1 MELEVIQDH
10 TNSLLDRRELVIK
23 ASSIST
29 TPTRRM
35 MKEKIASK
43 YGAALDTVVVEKIKT
58 EFGKQ
63 EIIASAHIYT
73 DAAKAAKIE
82 SAYMLNRDAKKKKDE
97 KEK

>member
-23 ASSIST
+23 VSSIST

-63 EIIASAHIYT
+63 EIIVSAHIYT
-73 DAAKAAKIE
+73 DTAKAAKIE
-82 SAYMLNRDAKKKKDE
+82 NAYMLNRDAKKKKDE
-97 KEK
+97 KEN

>member
-23 ASSIST
+23 VSSIST
-29 TPTRRM
+29 TPTRKM

-63 EIIASAHIYT
+63 EIIVSARIYT
-73 DAAKAAKIE
+73 GAAEAMKVE
-82 SAYMLNRDAKKKKDE
+82 NAYMLNRDSKKKE
-97 KEK
+97 G